1 MKLKI
6 YSNKRG
12 FRAKRTF
19 ATLSLVVGLIG
30 VAAVANSS
38 AASAA
43 SLKDN
48 LVINPVYQQYMR
60 DVNAGLGSKW
70 VLIPDKYVIA
80 GNIEAGRGGGVSLP
94 TTYNLTTDGYAT
106 TQKNQGGDGA
116 CWAYAITTAM
126 ESYLKKNKNV
136 TIEFAPKQLDYVM
149 TPATK
154 YGTLSAD
161 KYGVNRSLGEGANF
175 LIASIGL
182 RSNYVVDREDVFYA
196 RMKAND
202 SDLANYDTFRKYN
215 DLSMMF
221 GFGPY
226 TKSMSEAQIFG
237 DKAEYITDGFERIDK
252 QDPDAI
258 TKIKEKVYTKGAVYV
273 GTYAPES
280 DGCWDATTNTVID
293 RGTVCDEQSG
303 TAVGDEVGRGHA
315 MAIVG
320 WNDNYTYTDP
330 ATNTTKTGA
339 FIVQNSHGKTSIW
352 NDYGVTAERYMDILS
367 EAGALEG
374 KTEAEIQ
381 AIAAGA
387 ATMINNWNAHEF
399 VYLGYDFEKSE
410 DTGTIDFASITSMTK
425 NDFQQ
430 AYDLTKSTVELK
442 NNKLHFK
449 MRGNSEQDIS
459 VIGLDLMIPVGQI
472 QFKVGIDINNDG
484 VSDYDQNIS
493 FGAVES
499 GRKTVQLTNPLPVS
513 GDFTIIVAAP
523 DNVIFR
529 SDDEYIVSP
538 IVYTTEASGSIVVP
552 NTGGVNAPNT
562 GEITN
567 DDSNMKFGGIVVT
580 MVGIMTA
587 LSTGIIFKNR
597 KHLHKVGFERK
608 DS

>member
-116 CWAYAITTAM
+116 CWAYATTTAM

-136 TIEFAPKQLDYVM
+136 TVEFAPKQLDYAM
-149 TPATK
+149 TSATE
-154 YGTLSAD
+154 YGTLLAN
-161 KYGVNRSLGEGANF
+161 KYDVHRNLGDGGNF

-182 RSNYVVDREDVFYA
+182 RSDYIVDREDVFYA

-215 DLSMMF
+215 DFNTMF

-226 TKSMSEAQIFG
+226 TKSMSKSQIFG
-237 DKAEYITDGFERIDK
+237 DRAEYITDGFERIDK

-273 GTYAPES
+273 GTYAPETE
-280 DGCWDATTNTVID
+280 GCWDATTNTVID
-293 RGTVCDEQSG
+293 RGTVCDSQSG
-303 TAVGDEVGRGHA
+303 TALGDESSHGHA

-320 WNDNYTYTDP
+320 WDDGYAYTDP
-330 ATNTTKTGA
+330 VTNTTKTGA
-339 FIVQNSHGKTSIW
+339 FVVQNSHGKTSLF
-352 NDYGVTAERYMDILS
+352 NDYGITPERYMDILR

-381 AIAAGA
+381 TI
-387 ATMINNWNAHEF
+387 TTDVTSVINNWDAHEF

-410 DTGTIDFASITSMTK
+410 NVGTIDFASITSMTK
-425 NDFQQ
+425 NDFRQ

-449 MRGNSEQDIS
+449 MRSDNEQDIS

-472 QFKVGIDINNDG
+472 EFKVGIDINNDG

-493 FGAVES
+493 FGTVES

-523 DNVIFR
+523 DNVTLR
-529 SDDEYIVSP
+529 SDDDLIVSP
-538 IVYTTEASGSIVVP
+538 IVYTVEASDSIVVP
-552 NTGGVNAPNT
+552 NTGGIDAPNT

-567 DDSNMKFGGIVVT
+567 DDSSMKFGGIVVT